1 MGKNKK
7 WKYEE
12 KLRIVKEYRNGA
24 IINTEQ
30 GTVYFAYEYVE
41 YAKKHNF
48 TRSMSHKGHCWENS
62 PIENWFS
69 QLKEEWLRPLGK
81 ITKRQAK
88 EEIKKYVEWYNTQ
101 RIQKKLG
108 YLSPVQFRLNN

>member
-30 GTVYFAYEYVE
+30 GAVYFAYEYVE

-88 EEIKKYVEWYNTQ
+88 
-101 RIQKKLG
+101 
-108 YLSPVQFRLNN
+108 